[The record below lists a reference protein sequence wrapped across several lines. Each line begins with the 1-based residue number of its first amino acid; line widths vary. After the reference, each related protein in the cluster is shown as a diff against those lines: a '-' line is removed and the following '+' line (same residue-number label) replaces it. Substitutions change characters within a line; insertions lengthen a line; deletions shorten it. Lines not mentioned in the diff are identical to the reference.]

1 MKKIFSLFAAA
12 LIGLSVSAQ
21 ECPTES
27 MMSLLNGEDAANVEI
42 ELGLSKNAS
51 SWLEG
56 FMFSVSKPEG
66 ATWKKAYD
74 ENYFT
79 AQGYAPY
86 ILGNLASGMG
96 EDLTDEEL
104 EEYLYE
110 ACDILGLLRGD
121 NLDLIEVLLWNDS
134 RFFPA
139 CPGKV
144 GKFAIDMSALEDGE
158 YELRSENTPNGTNLL
173 YGGASEQSCWL
184 LDEPMV
190 ITLTKQDNTVFE
202 KRSTPAFYVSSLS
215 GISTVATDA
224 AVDSRIFDLQGR
236 ELQSAP
242 EHGIYIQNG
251 KKYVK

>member
-1 MKKIFSLFAAA
+1 MKKIFSLFTVA
-12 LIGLSVSAQ
+12 LIGLGASAQ
-21 ECPTES
+21 DCPTES
-27 MMSLLNGEDAANVEI
+27 KMSLLNGDDAANVEI
-42 ELGLSKNAS
+42 ELSLNKNAS
-51 SWLEG
+51 PYLEG
-56 FMFSVSKPEG
+56 FFFRVSKPEG
-66 ATWKKAYD
+66 ATWKKAYG

-79 AQGYAPY
+79 GQGYAPY
-86 ILGNLASGMG
+86 ILGNLASGLG

-110 ACDILGLLRGD
+110 ACDILGLIRGD
-121 NLDLIEVLLWNDS
+121 NLDIIEILYWHDC

-158 YELRSENTPNGTNLL
+158 YELRSENTPNGSNL
-173 YGGASEQSCWL
+173 YYVEEQSTCWL

-190 ITLTKQDNTVFE
+190 ITLLKQGNTVFE

-215 GISTVATDA
+215 AISTIATDD
-224 AVDSRIFDLQGR
+224 VDSRIFDLQGR